1 MQLIALGRA
10 YKATLRATCFLPKK
24 PDHPKDRRAA

>member
-1 MQLIALGRA
+1 MQLIALRRVF
-10 YKATLRATCFLPKK
+10 KATLRATRFLPKK